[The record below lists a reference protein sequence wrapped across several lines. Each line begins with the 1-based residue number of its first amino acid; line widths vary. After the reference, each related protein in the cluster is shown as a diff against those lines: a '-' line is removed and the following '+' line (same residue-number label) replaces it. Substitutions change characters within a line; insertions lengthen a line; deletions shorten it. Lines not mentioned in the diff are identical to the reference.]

1 MLVWP
6 RSGWVPFFGS
16 DPGRAAPDANG
27 RRWRSLLPCLLPQRT
42 VTNSFDVDLNAIL
55 QTTVEGTREKKLN
68 PLMSHV
74 HAATTSPISKAN
86 ATLSTNVANLDFI
99 LDTLSCR
106 LESLEDVVEELQLE
120 LKSTITCRV
129 CYRNAPVDGYSHVNV
144 LGCGHAFCSVC
155 AMSMKHCAI
164 CKALVVGKF
173 KLFI

>member
-1 MLVWP
+1 MPFCKQRREEHKRRDVDDVDVC
-6 RSGWVPFFGS
+6 VPLLS
-16 DPGRAAPDANG
+16 VRTHTSAVLATPTQQLLATLPPDANG
-27 RRWRSLLPCLLPQRT
+27 RRWRLLLPCLLPQRT

-106 LESLEDVVEELQLE
+106 LESLEDVVEELQ
-120 LKSTITCRV
+120 
-129 CYRNAPVDGYSHVNV
+129 
-144 LGCGHAFCSVC
+144 
-155 AMSMKHCAI
+155 
-164 CKALVVGKF
+164 
-173 KLFI
+173 